1 MDNKDLYNKDMGNNL
16 FNNLKDSLYLY
27 NKDMVNK
34 RLIFNSLKI
43 KYIRVNQ
50 SKLNWFN
57 KANQFKEYLF
67 NNDFILSILRLLQFF
82 IVL

>member
-16 FNNLKDSLYLY
+16 FNNLKDSLCLY

-34 RLIFNSLKI
+34 RLIFNNLKI